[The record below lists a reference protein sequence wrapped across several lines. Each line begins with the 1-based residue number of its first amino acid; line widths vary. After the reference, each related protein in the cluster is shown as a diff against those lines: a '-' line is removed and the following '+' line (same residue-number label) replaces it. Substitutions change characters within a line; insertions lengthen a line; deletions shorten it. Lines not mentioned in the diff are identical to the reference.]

1 MEHCDVIKRALVS
14 EKSIAGTTLQQYTF
28 EVHPDATKTQIRR
41 AVKAIFAVSPVKVN
55 TSNLAGKR
63 KTTARR
69 GTRVEGKRSD
79 WKKAIV
85 TLQPGEVIELNGVN
99 YFQQ

>member
-1 MEHCDVIKRALVS
+1 MEHRDVIKKAVVS
-14 EKSIAGTTLQQYTF
+14 EKSIGGTMLQQFTF
-28 EVHPDATKTQIRR
+28 EVHPDATKTDIRR
-41 AVKAIFAVSPVKVN
+41 AVKAIFDVTPVKVN
-55 TSNLAGKR
+55 TINLAGKR

-69 GTRVEGKRSD
+69 GSRVEGKRSD

-85 TLQPGEVIELNGVN
+85 TLKPGEVIELNGVN